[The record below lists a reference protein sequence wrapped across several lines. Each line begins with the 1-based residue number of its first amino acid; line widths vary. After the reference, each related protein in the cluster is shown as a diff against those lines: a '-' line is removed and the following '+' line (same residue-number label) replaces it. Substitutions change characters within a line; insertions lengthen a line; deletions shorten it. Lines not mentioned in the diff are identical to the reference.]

1 MIGSF
6 SRNRE
11 LRMKQA
17 IFRGVLEENLVLL
30 GRIAPRQFVRKGL
43 PRAAKAALFT
53 ATLGLGILFTGT
65 SLSPVFF
72 PEQQIQARFIAA
84 SPAPV
89 ALPTT
94 PLTPPIAAPPAPAFD
109 PALFKG
115 ARGLPLSR
123 AFDLG
128 VKTILID
135 PGHGG
140 VDAGAI
146 GRSGTPEKEIALD
159 IAHRLKRRLQA
170 RTTAEVLLTRDA
182 DLTLPLVERV
192 AIAHANRADLFVS
205 IHLNFVPNKPIN
217 IIETFYFGP
226 ATDAASSELARR
238 ENSGQGPGMSEL
250 REIIERLETQ
260 MRREES
266 PRLAAAI
273 QSSLYRN
280 SRRGDKTILDY
291 GTKRGPFV
299 VLNQAEVPAVLA
311 EVSCLSNRQ
320 EEERLGTPE
329 HREEIAAYLET
340 GILDYLRNGETT
352 HESKK

>member
-6 SRNRE
+6 SRSRE
-11 LRMKQA
+11 VRTKQA
-17 IFRGVLEENLVLL
+17 IFRGVLEENLALL
-30 GRIAPRQFVRKGL
+30 GRVAPRRQARERV
-43 PRAAKAALFT
+43 PRAARTVLVAAVL
-53 ATLGLGILFTGT
+53 ASAILFTGT

-72 PEQQIQARFIAA
+72 PVQQIQARFVAA
-84 SPAPV
+84 
-89 ALPTT
+89 
-94 PLTPPIAAPPAPAFD
+94 PPPPAAPPAPPPAPLISAPPAPAID
-109 PALFKG
+109 PSLFKG
-115 ARGLPLSR
+115 ARDLPLSR

-140 VDAGAI
+140 EDSGAI
-146 GRSGTPEKEIALD
+146 GRGGAREKEIALD
-159 IAHRLKRRLQA
+159 IAHRLKRRLEA
-170 RTTAEVLLTRDA
+170 RSAAEVLLTREA
-182 DLTLPLVERV
+182 DVTLPLVERV
-192 AIAHANRADLFVS
+192 AIAHASHADLFVS

-226 ATDAASSELARR
+226 ATDAASAELARR

-250 REIIERLETQ
+250 REIIERLGTQ

-273 QSSLYRN
+273 QNSLYRN
-280 SRRGDKTILDY
+280 SRRGDRAILDY

-311 EVSCLSNRQ
+311 EVSCLSNR
-320 EEERLGTPE
+320 EEEQRLAAEE
-329 HREEIAAYLET
+329 HRENIAAYLES